1 MEGVG
6 GEQAINLIGVSTQ
19 RGVCWEIYLYGVVV
33 SYALLPGEWEWARS
47 QQFIDHSFTPYN
59 KLSISLKLLCVDS
72 TCPRHEAIHST
83 IGAYII

>member
-1 MEGVG
+1 MSRRGFRTLEGVG

-33 SYALLPGEWEWARS
+33 SMRCSPECGKWARS
-47 QQFIDHSFTPYN
+47 HQFIDHSFTPYN

-72 TCPRHEAIHST
+72 TCL
-83 IGAYII
+83 